1 LERLQAE
8 FSVNEEQ
15 ITARNGNRFIAI
27 ELHYSTYFARS
38 DALRPHILLELTVSD
53 LLLPAI
59 NLPVSSI
66 LTK

>member
-1 LERLQAE
+1 MERLQAE
-8 FSVNEEQ
+8 FPVNEEQ

-27 ELHYSTYFARS
+27 KLNYSTCFARA

-53 LLLPAI
+53 LLLPTT
-59 NLPVSSI
+59 NLPVYLS